1 MGQDASFVNLDVS
14 GELFLGSWGTVTQIT
29 SITTAVTLNT
39 KRGAITTFDPAL
51 AAAAEQEFTVN
62 NTTVQPQSVV
72 ILSVGSGPSDNE
84 HVMAFVSS
92 VSAGA
97 FTIVLSNLA
106 AANQA
111 DGAMVINF
119 AVI

>member
-1 MGQDASFVNLDVS
+1 MADLSVRNLDVTN
-14 GELFLGSWGTVTQIT
+14 ELFLGSWGTITQIT

-51 AAAAEQEFTVN
+51 AAAGEQEFTVN

-72 ILSVGSGPSDNE
+72 CVSVGSGPSDGE

-111 DGAMVINF
+111 DGAMEINF
-119 AVI
+119 VVI